1 MPLTDGFARGH
12 FAARLIAVLLFVAPL
27 LLWWSARDP
36 GSLESTTEVTG
47 MVIEQTDRIALVDVG
62 DGRRARIF
70 VGSRQLQPG
79 SEIRLRAER
88 YADGSERF
96 WPAGAP

>member
-1 MPLTDGFARGH
+1 MAATDGFARGH
-12 FAARLIAVLLFVAPL
+12 FAARVIAVLLFVAPL

-36 GSLESTTEVTG
+36 GGVESVSEVTG
-47 MVIEQTDRIALVDVG
+47 IVVEQNDKIALVDVG

-70 VGSRQLQPG
+70 VGRRQLAPG
-79 SEIRLRAER
+79 TEIRLRAER

-96 WPAGAP
+96 WVVGSR